1 MPSVRRAVES
11 IPRVS
16 GQDLGLELEQE
27 RRESGAELG
36 LELIEPRTKTA
47 AIRIIYVTQ
56 RRAGHRRKENQSYRG
71 HCADLQLRTMRVTW
85 SIFIFVTLI
94 VLICKAADDLL
105 PRGFHE
111 H

>member
-1 MPSVRRAVES
+1 MPSVGRAVDS

-16 GQDLGLELEQE
+16 GRDLGLELEQK
-27 RRESGAELG
+27 RRESGAELE
-36 LELIEPRTKTA
+36 LELIEPRPKTA

-56 RRAGHRRKENQSYRG
+56 RRAGDKGKENQSCWG

-85 SIFIFVTLI
+85 SIFTFVTLI
-94 VLICKAADDLL
+94 VLICKPADDPL
-105 PRGFHE
+105 PQGFHK